1 MKGMKHK
8 ITGYLTALLVT
19 AVICLTACN
28 RSIVP
33 KMLTGRAGQDYDI
46 AASDYLFVEAVKQK
60 LMGNGGEAL
69 RILEQMLRINP
80 YNDAVYYQMAQIV
93 LSNGD
98 LKNGMKYIKKAL
110 ENDPGNSWYL
120 MMIAGIYYQQG
131 NIDSTAI
138 YYEKLIKKY
147 PERENLLMALGN
159 LYAENKQF
167 DRAGEIFS
175 MIDKKYGV
183 NEISTI
189 AHIRSLMMDRQ
200 FREARAKVNELIKQD
215 PEEILY
221 RGILA
226 EIYRNEGRI
235 DDATEVYRE
244 LMLEKPDDPQTQ
256 LSLCEFMIEQKDFK
270 ELLTLI
276 NTVILNENIARED
289 KINLMAQLIEIPEI
303 VTEQRAEIELAIMVL
318 EANYLNDDIV
328 LLLRPELYDRQNRL
342 DDAAGRL
349 EEIIRM
355 RPDNYFAWERLLLI
369 YYRSKRYM
377 DLMVKGEQCAT
388 RFNRSFIAKLL
399 YAAGANENQEYETA
413 LNELR
418 KAEILA
424 GDNKDLLIQVMTLR
438 GDVFYR
444 MKDFDKSFET
454 FEKALE
460 IDNEDLTIINNYA
473 YFLTERNLRLREAEK
488 MAKYVIE
495 RDNTNTAFLDT
506 YAWVLY
512 KRGKARRAEKIM
524 IEIVNSGEEDDAEWY
539 EHYGYILR
547 KRRKCAEAIV
557 KWEYALK
564 LDSSKEHLVIE
575 IQNCVK

>member
-1 MKGMKHK
+1 MKEMINKPRA
-8 ITGYLTALLVT
+8 YLTALLVT
-19 AVICLTACN
+19 AVIFLTACN

-60 LMGNGGEAL
+60 LMGNAGEAL
-69 RILEQMLRINP
+69 KILEQMLKINQL
-80 YNDAVYYQMAQIV
+80 NDAVYYQMAQIV
-93 LSNGD
+93 LNNGD
-98 LKNGMKYIKKAL
+98 LGNGLKYIKKAL
-110 ENDPGNSWYL
+110 EIDPGNSWYL
-120 MMIAGIYYQQG
+120 MMIAGVYYQQG
-131 NIDSTAI
+131 NIDSTTI
-138 YYEKLIKKY
+138 YYEKLVDRY

-167 DRAGEIFS
+167 DRAGEIFGK
-175 MIDKKYGV
+175 IDKKYGV

-189 AHIRSLMMDRQ
+189 AHIRSLMMDRK
-200 FREARAKVNELIKQD
+200 FIEARARVNELIQQD

-256 LSLCEFMIEQKDFK
+256 LSLCEFMIEQKDYK

-289 KINLMAQLIEIPEI
+289 KISLMAQLIEIPEI
-303 VTEQRAEIELAIMVL
+303 IKEHRAEIELAIMVM
-318 EANYLNDDIV
+318 EANYLNDDII

-342 DDAAGRL
+342 DDAAARL
-349 EEIIRM
+349 EEIIKM

-377 DLMVKGEQCAT
+377 DLMIKGEQGAT

-399 YAAGANENQEYETA
+399 YAAAANENQKYETA
-413 LNELR
+413 LDELR

-444 MKDFDKSFET
+444 MKDFEKSFET

-512 KRGKARRAEKIM
+512 KRGKVRRAEKIM
-524 IEIVNSGEEDDAEWY
+524 MEIVNSGEEDDAEWF

-547 KRRKCAEAIV
+547 KRRKCAEAII

-564 LDSSKEHLVIE
+564 LDNTKEHLVKE
-575 IQNCVK
+575 IQSCVK

>member
-1 MKGMKHK
+1 MKKVRGFLLTLLVITLIC
-8 ITGYLTALLVT
+8 ITG
-19 AVICLTACN
+19 CN
-28 RSIVP
+28 KSIVP
-33 KMLTGRAGQDYDI
+33 KILTGKAGQDYDI

-60 LMGNGGEAL
+60 HMGNAGEAL
-69 RILEQMLRINP
+69 KILEQIQKFNP

-93 LSNGD
+93 LNIGD
-98 LKNGMKYIKKAL
+98 LNNAKKYIRKAL
-110 ENDPGNSWYL
+110 EIDPGNSWYM

-131 NIDSTAI
+131 DIDSTTI
-138 YYEKLIKKY
+138 YYEKLVDKY
-147 PERENLLMALGN
+147 PEKENILMTLGN

-167 DRAGEIFS
+167 DKAGEVFN

-189 AHIRSLMMDRQ
+189 AHIRSLMLDRK
-200 FREARAKVNELIKQD
+200 FVEARAKVNELIKQD

-226 EIYRNEGRI
+226 EVYRNEGRI
-235 DDATEVYRE
+235 DDATDVYRE

-256 LSLCEFMIEQKDFK
+256 LSLCEFMIEQKDYA

-289 KINLMAQLIEIPEI
+289 KINLMGQLIEIPEVI
-303 VTEQRAEIELAIMVL
+303 TEHKTEIELAIMVL
-318 EANYLNDDIV
+318 EANYQNDDII
-328 LLLRPELYDRQNRL
+328 LLLRPELYNRQNRMN
-342 DDAAGRL
+342 DAAGRL
-349 EEIIRM
+349 EEIIKI
-355 RPDNYFAWERLLLI
+355 RPDNYYAWESLLMV

-377 DLMVKGEQCAT
+377 DLMIWGEKCAT

-399 YAAGANENQEYETA
+399 YAVGANENQEYEIA

-424 GDNKDLLIQVMTLR
+424 GDNKDLLIQVMTLK

-460 IDNEDLTIINNYA
+460 IDNQDLTIINNYA

-495 RDNTNTAFLDT
+495 RDNNNTAFLDT

-512 KRGKARRAEKIM
+512 KRGKIRRAEKIM
-524 IEIVNSGEEDDAEWY
+524 LKIVNSGEEDDAEWY
-539 EHYGYILR
+539 EHYGYILK
-547 KRRKCAEAIV
+547 KRRKCPEAII
-557 KWEYALK
+557 KWEHALK
-564 LDSSKEHLVIE
+564 LDNSKEHLVKE
-575 IQNCVK
+575 IKDCVK